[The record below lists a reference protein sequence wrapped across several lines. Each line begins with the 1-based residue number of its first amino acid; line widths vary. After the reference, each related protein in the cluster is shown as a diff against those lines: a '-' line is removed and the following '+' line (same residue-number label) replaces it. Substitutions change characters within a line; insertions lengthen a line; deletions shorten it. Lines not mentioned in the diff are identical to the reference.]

1 MYSHWC
7 YNLYFLLLLFLQI
20 TFLDFKKTVEEKG
33 DDFWRSWCILMFAY
47 VEASEEELT
56 VINHTINLKEML
68 VFSEPINTY
77 LSFLESELKG
87 N

>member
-68 VFSEPINTY
+68 GFSEPNKTY
-77 LSFLESELKG
+77 HSFLESELKG